1 MQVGDWVL
9 VALQSHRVGRLG
21 QVTGNAIQDY
31 KWNPLVQPSR
41 DYPDGE
47 MGRRIFV
54 RWDMT
59 VGLASREL
67 VVKLPERLGSR
78 SARSVER

>member
-9 VALQSHRVGRLG
+9 VALQGHRVGRLG
-21 QVTGNAIQDY
+21 QVTGKAIQDY
-31 KWNPLVQPSR
+31 KYPLVQSSR

-54 RWDMT
+54 RWVDRWPRT
-59 VGLASREL
+59 AASW
-67 VVKLPERLGSR
+67 S
-78 SARSVER
+78 

>member
-21 QVTGNAIQDY
+21 QVTGNAIQVY

-41 DYPDGE
+41 DYSCGE

-59 VGLASREL
+59 VGLDSREL
-67 VVKLPERLGSR
+67 VVKLPERLGSLP
-78 SARSVER
+78 ARSVER

>member
-21 QVTGNAIQDY
+21 QVTGNAIQVY

-41 DYPDGE
+41 DYPCGE
-47 MGRRIFV
+47 MGRRSPF
-54 RWDMT
+54 DQLYEA
-59 VGLASREL
+59 G
-67 VVKLPERLGSR
+67 K
-78 SARSVER
+78 